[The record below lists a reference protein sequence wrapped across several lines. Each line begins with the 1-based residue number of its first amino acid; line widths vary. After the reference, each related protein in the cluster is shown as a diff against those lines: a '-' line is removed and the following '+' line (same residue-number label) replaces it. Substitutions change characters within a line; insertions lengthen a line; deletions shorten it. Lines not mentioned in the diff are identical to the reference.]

1 LLASLLL
8 LLLPGRLRLVFLL
21 ALIPGLLSLLL
32 IVFRVHE
39 RRPGSIVNGATPGAA
54 REQDIGAAP
63 GAGLRVAGG
72 GVLERVRA
80 AARGPMGAF
89 LLVLVVFTL
98 GNATDAFLLL
108 RAQDLGVPLALI
120 PLLWGAHHVS
130 KMVWNV
136 PGGMLA
142 DRFGPRHAIIAG
154 WLIYALTY
162 AAFAYASVAWHAWAL
177 FLVYGLFY
185 GLTEA
190 PEKALIAQLAPAA
203 RRGAA
208 LAYHFAIGIAALP
221 ASLIFG
227 VIWSAYSTRGVAARR
242 QPGVAGG
249 AAPVV
254 LVRAGA
260 ETARDRPDAGKSAAA
275 ETARDCNGRRIRRV
289 RIGGR
294 AAQRSV
300 HRGHTDGTS

>member
-1 LLASLLL
+1 
-8 LLLPGRLRLVFLL
+8 LLPGRLRLVFLL
-21 ALIPGLLSLLL
+21 AFIPGLVSLLL

-39 RRPGSIVNGATPGAA
+39 RRPGSIVTGATPGAGREHDTGATA
-54 REQDIGAAP
+54 R
-63 GAGLRVAGG
+63 AGLKYAAGATPRIGLADDAGVTSRAASDTDAATMPDAWLEVDAG

-80 AARGPMGAF
+80 AARGPLGAF

-142 DRFGPRHAIIAG
+142 DRFGPRPAIIAG

-162 AAFAYASVAWHAWAL
+162 TAFAYASLAWHAWAL

-190 PEKALIAQLAPAA
+190 PEKALIARLAPAA

-208 LAYHFAIGIAALP
+208 FGAYHFAIGIAALP

-227 VIWSAYSTRGVAARR
+227 VIWSTYSAHAALLF
-242 QPGVAGG
+242 GG
-249 AAPVV
+249 SLALLAALLLSV
-254 LVRAGA
+254 LVRVPVA
-260 ETARDRPDAGKSAAA
+260 ET
-275 ETARDCNGRRIRRV
+275 
-289 RIGGR
+289 R
-294 AAQRSV
+294 A
-300 HRGHTDGTS
+300 